1 MKPPIREMQPLDV
14 RRAVVADADQ
24 VRYRVYSSPIECVAV
39 IADSALM
46 AVKVSGIK
54 APYKIMRDFP
64 TDGVAIA
71 AKRMAEITVPQTVT
85 LPIVKVV
92 DKTDIKAELAPSNP
106 SVQERFVPMDL
117 VALQHPHGPRS
128 RILPPDM
135 LYDIIETHVR
145 EAMAAPAKA
154 AEPSVAAELNAELN
168 AEMTPEPAP
177 APQQS
182 VAEAGVNAAGD
193 ADVDVAILS
202 APTSIPHAQM
212 ITQMAA
218 EILPPTEPAPAPVTP
233 APEVESLSPVDVE
246 KLLHDS

>member
-1 MKPPIREMQPLDV
+1 MKPPLREMQPLDV

-24 VRYRVYSSPIECVAV
+24 VRYRVYSSPIEFVAV
-39 IADSALM
+39 IAENALM

-71 AKRMAEITVPQTVT
+71 AKRMAEIKVPQKVT
-85 LPIVKVV
+85 LPTVKVI
-92 DKTDIKAELAPSNP
+92 DKTDMKAELAPNNP
-106 SVQERFVPMDL
+106 SAQERFVPMDL
-117 VALQHPHGPRS
+117 VALQHQHGPRS

-154 AEPSVAAELNAELN
+154 AEPSPSAEAN
-168 AEMTPEPAP
+168 AEMKSEQVPTP
-177 APQQS
+177 QS
-182 VAEAGVNAAGD
+182 PVAHAGGDAGANTD

-218 EILPPTEPAPAPVTP
+218 EILPPTEPTP
-233 APEVESLSPVDVE
+233 APMMSAPEAESLSSVDVE
-246 KLLHDS
+246 KLLHGS